1 MKKKR
6 VISFVLAASMVLG
19 TNTISAGAAEI
30 KNDLSG
36 HWAKAAIQKWKDYNI
51 INGYSDG
58 SVRPD
63 QPITRAE
70 LVSMLNRIMQYQ
82 KSAQN
87 VYTDC
92 ADNAWYTESILRA
105 TAAGVIQGDGTQANP
120 LMETSRQQAAVIL
133 ARVLELDTSISGST
147 SFADDSSI
155 AGYARASIKA
165 MQAAGLMNGNEHNNF
180 NPEKPITRGEIAQV
194 LSNSFDVIVRAGEN
208 YTKTEAGTIVLQ
220 GHNANLNGQH
230 IKGDVIIAEGVA
242 DGEVALTNTTI
253 DGRILVRGGGINSV
267 YLNGTTAK
275 KVVMNKNGSDVRLH
289 ISKDSSITHV
299 VVADGTAGVVV
310 DGNADKIT
318 VNGPEASVNITGK
331 VETVELADQAKGA
344 KLSSASTSEINNII
358 ISAPQAKLNVS
369 GMVSTVETSSRAEGT
384 VIKTTSTSKITNVI
398 AKAANTTISG
408 EGKVTAVDA
417 KANYIKIDTAGTK
430 ITAAEKTT
438 GITAGGKNISPGS
451 SGTAANSGS
460 SSSSGGSGG
469 SKGSGGS
476 GSSGGSSNSGGSGNT
491 DGSENSNQQ
500 PSAVTLVNAVQTGL
514 KDLGWCQF
522 VAISFAEG
530 YNKDNCTVVID
541 GADVTSAITNITD
554 NGSVAK
560 WEITSLNPAK
570 LTIASK
576 ENPANSQT
584 IVLSGNTS
592 PSMPKVVKRT
602 APAYILTH
610 GPIPVWDYH
619 LSNYDDNGKIRVSP
633 TKTTFSTD
641 AVTSATAKSY
651 SADAE
656 LKKDQSYPY
665 GVSGNVEILFNYTT
679 QEQKEW
685 FDSIADHGAL
695 ALVSYDENKTTLNNS
710 LEYQKSTS
718 AHHGGTVGV
727 LTIPIGQNNFY
738 SNGRFNVRV
747 MSQGHKTSM
756 VPIHIVNEVVPT
768 MKVSESSDIIS
779 GQNVHFQVSDMVYGI
794 TVPIETVTLTD
805 PAGNTTVLEKIR
817 DWYLFGGLFVLYNDE
832 NATDG
837 RNNIPYK
844 GVYTLTVYSN
854 GFKTM
859 SKKFEVAEGA
869 EVSVIKGKTGM
880 ALTKF
885 ASVDAVASATSSGG
899 GSSSGGSGSINTSAN
914 LIFNADLLIN
924 ALLLDKMGIKNANAE
939 AIVERWKFDVAGYDA
954 VYHEDGINFY
964 TWTGYNDAVRD
975 AKLKG
980 KYLSFADYTAS
991 DSAEITLNRP
1001 YAVKEVLEDNLL
1013 GETQSDGNYK
1023 GKIPP
1028 DIKLSNDSV
1037 QVFEGQN
1044 AVFISEDAQYLNSIT
1059 AIYINGNWQALS
1071 PDKYSIDTE
1080 LRSLKID
1087 HSVLTLGNN
1096 TVEVKS
1102 AGYKSNTLQFQYEK
1116 TLEDIMLS
1124 LGAEK
1129 YKAKQDIVI
1138 NVEHS
1143 TGDFLKNLQRVT
1155 LNNRQVLTEMAGG
1168 SSGNDWYETGNS
1180 QITLKAGLFP
1190 KAGEYTV
1197 VLKAAYYGEKTL
1209 TFTVDASDENGNIP
1223 PAEVLDAPDIAEFV
1237 KKETSFFTDPYYRAS
1252 FDFTKD
1258 ALKNY
1263 LKAITSVTVGNTEYQ
1278 KSLLSFS
1285 SGDTAKFRLSDNE
1298 IFGGLS
1304 YLDLTLDGFS
1314 TSEQTIVT
1322 VKATGYKDAAF
1333 TVNSDGTLNSGAET
1347 HPPEIKKEVPSFVD
1361 LDKSSITED
1370 EKVRIILGTN
1380 EDKAYYNVFTGIK
1393 MNSGNMQNAAELNIN
1408 DSSYSFELQ
1417 NLTAGEHKII
1427 LIADGYQDKTLTV
1440 HVTGS
1445 STGNKLDVPDYVKL
1459 YKESIEYGSSAS
1471 VTIASLLNSTYL
1483 KALTSVT
1490 IDSIEKQKAE
1500 LGVSEYSTSFYINN
1514 LSIGEHQIVLHAD
1527 GYKDKTLTVTV
1538 TPQSVPSMVKLYVN
1552 AKMVTETSIMQE
1564 IATDVKIVIG
1574 DYFTPKY
1581 KERLTT
1587 VSVNGENLSEPL
1599 LISNERISY
1608 SDYDILTVAA
1618 SSLKKGANTIILN
1631 AETYLDKTFI
1641 VTVE

>member
-1 MKKKR
+1 LKKKR

-36 HWAKAAIQKWKDYNI
+36 HWAQAAIQKWKDYNI

-120 LMETSRQQAAVIL
+120 LMETTRQQAAVIL
-133 ARVLELDTSISGST
+133 ARVLELDTSVSGST

-155 AGYARASIKA
+155 ADYARASIKA

-289 ISKDSSITHV
+289 ISKDSTITHV

-408 EGKVTAVDA
+408 EGKVNAVEA

-522 VAISFAEG
+522 VAISFVEG

-656 LKKDQSYPY
+656 LKKDQSDPY
-665 GVSGNVEILFNYTT
+665 GVF
-679 QEQKEW
+679 
-685 FDSIADHGAL
+685 
-695 ALVSYDENKTTLNNS
+695 YDENKTSLNNS

-885 ASVDAVASATSSGG
+885 TSIDAVASATSSGG

-924 ALLLDKMGIKNANAE
+924 ALLMDKMGIKNANAE

-1028 DIKLSNDSV
+1028 EIKLSNDSV
-1037 QVFEGQN
+1037 QVLEGQD
-1044 AVFISEDAQYLNSIT
+1044 AVFISEDVQYLNSIT

-1180 QITLKAGLFP
+1180 QIT
-1190 KAGEYTV
+1190 
-1197 VLKAAYYGEKTL
+1197 
-1209 TFTVDASDENGNIP
+1209 SDENGNIP

-1314 TSEQTIVT
+1314 TSEQTTVT

-1552 AKMVTETSIMQE
+1552 AKIVTETSIMQE

-1618 SSLKKGANTIILN
+1618 SSLKKGTNTIILH
-1631 AETYLDKTFI
+1631 AETYLAKTFI